1 MIQSPPP
8 ADPAWVSRPRP
19 ALGADQT
26 GSYAAQQPT
35 ASATDRRPS
44 GRTIQLTTIR
54 PVASPLPNTQR
65 ARVVEGGTPSR
76 GWMAG
81 RSANRAREASQT
93 LAACLTLPAS
103 GRVRPS
109 NILPVCV
116 RRAPVPDRIRS
127 RNIRPWRCGHTR
139 SHSHR
144 VTRTYS
150 QVTTACG
157 RAVGLRH
164 PVQHMYT
171 LIVPASR
178 RGRGVR
184 VTWKNTNCTT
194 HRRFFDQSSRNIYAH
209 LIMELLFTAV
219 RLHNRILPLQLS
231 W

>member
-1 MIQSPPP
+1 M
-8 ADPAWVSRPRP
+8 DG
-19 ALGADQT
+19 L
-26 GSYAAQQPT
+26 
-35 ASATDRRPS
+35 S
-44 GRTIQLTTIR
+44 GL
-54 PVASPLPNTQR
+54 
-65 ARVVEGGTPSR
+65 R
-76 GWMAG
+76 GWQWIFIIEAIPTLILAFAAYIFLPDFPENSKWWREARRAAG
-81 RSANRAREASQT
+81 GWLAGQPANRAREASQT

-209 LIMELLFTAV
+209 LIMELLYF
-219 RLHNRILPLQLS
+219 
-231 W
+231 

>member
-81 RSANRAREASQT
+81 RSTGQPGEGGEPNAGCLPDAPGEWTGASEQHPPRMRSRCAGAGSNSLEKHTPVAVWSHTLT
-93 LAACLTLPAS
+93 LAPCHTYLFTSYHRL
-103 GRVRPS
+103 RPCCGPTTPGATHVHINS
-109 NILPVCV
+109 
-116 RRAPVPDRIRS
+116 AGES
-127 RNIRPWRCGHTR
+127 SRPWCTSNMEEHKLH
-139 SHSHR
+139 HS
-144 VTRTYS
+144 S
-150 QVTTACG
+150 
-157 RAVGLRH
+157 
-164 PVQHMYT
+164 
-171 LIVPASR
+171 
-178 RGRGVR
+178 
-184 VTWKNTNCTT
+184 K
-194 HRRFFDQSSRNIYAH
+194 
-209 LIMELLFTAV
+209 
-219 RLHNRILPLQLS
+219 IL
-231 W
+231 